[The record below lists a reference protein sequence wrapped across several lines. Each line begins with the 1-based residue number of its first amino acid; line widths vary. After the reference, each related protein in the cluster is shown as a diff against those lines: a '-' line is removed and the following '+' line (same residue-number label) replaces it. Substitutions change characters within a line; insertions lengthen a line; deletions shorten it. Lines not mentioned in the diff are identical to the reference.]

1 MSAGSH
7 APFRRHKISAFA
19 CVAAALSMLIG
30 CESSRP
36 IELTSLGTTRWATFK
51 KWERK
56 HYRLLG
62 ITLDVPNERH
72 GEDMQ
77 QDDSGEP
84 KIAGTKNV
92 SFGLHAASR
101 GLLHE
106 ASTKIAVIVTE
117 YTPEEFAEFLRGER
131 GCFFPIEYSEARKL
145 QPSLYTKR
153 NSQGISYRKDYKK
166 PDGSVIIATAL
177 NRTGAGYGHGTEFD
191 AEDDA
196 AIRRILESVRF
207 TK

>member
-1 MSAGSH
+1 MVG
-7 APFRRHKISAFA
+7 
-19 CVAAALSMLIG
+19 ALSMLIG

-36 IELTSLGTTRWATFK
+36 IELTSQGTTKWATFQ

-72 GEDMQ
+72 GERVQ
-77 QDDSGEP
+77 QDSGKL

-101 GLLHE
+101 GFLPE
-106 ASTKIAVIVTE
+106 ASKKIDVIVTE

-131 GCFFPIEYSEARKL
+131 GCFFPIEYSETRKL

-166 PDGSVIIATAL
+166 PDGSVIIATAM

-191 AEDDA
+191 SEDDA

>member
-1 MSAGSH
+1 MKTITALLLKNTAST
-7 APFRRHKISAFA
+7 FA
-19 CVAAALSMLIG
+19 CMGAALSMLIG

-36 IELTSLGTTRWATFK
+36 IELTPQGTTRWATFN

-77 QDDSGEP
+77 QDSGKL

-106 ASTKIAVIVTE
+106 ASTKIDVIVTE

-177 NRTGAGYGHGTEFD
+177 NRTGAGYGHDTDFD